1 MWRSEVTCLFF
12 SLLSLSPKYVF
23 SQYLLMSPKD
33 RSPPF
38 STRQC
43 LGIMLE
49 GKFSNVILKSPV
61 YTWNEEKEAQR
72 KEGPTNPITASTHLW
87 LISKDC
93 PGTLSAFLACIADGF
108 RVSWRL
114 SWRVVLPSFWL
125 GLNSAL
131 LSWVIGI
138 YELSI
143 FQDIFSKLAFCCWFS
158 FPFCF
163 YQVGA
168 GTNAEMETDTEM
180 ERVLSFIHGNFRE
193 RDGIPMCSIDHLETK
208 KH

>member
-1 MWRSEVTCLFF
+1 MWRSEVICIFF
-12 SLLSLSPKYVF
+12 SLLSLFPKYVF

-33 RSPPF
+33 RCPPF
-38 STRQC
+38 STRQS

-49 GKFSNVILKSPV
+49 GKFSNASLKSPV
-61 YTWNEEKEAQR
+61 YSTWNEEREAQR
-72 KEGPTNPITASTHLW
+72 KEGPTNLITASTHLW

-93 PGTLSAFLACIADGF
+93 PGTLFALLACVADGF

-114 SWRVVLPSFWL
+114 SWRVVLPSFRHR
-125 GLNSAL
+125 LNSAL

-158 FPFCF
+158 FTLCF

-168 GTNAEMETDTEM
+168 GANADTEM
-180 ERVLSFIHGNFRE
+180 ERVLSFIHGHFRE
-193 RDGIPMCSIDHLETK
+193 RDVIPMCSIDHLETK
-208 KH
+208 NH